1 MDSLK
6 ELFKIGNG
14 PSSSHTMGPERA
26 AKRFKAKNPDAA
38 KFVVELYGSLALTG
52 KGHLTDYIIIETLKP
67 VETEIVWM
75 PDYVHPYHT
84 NGMKFIALDANGNE
98 MDSWLVFSVG
108 GGTIMEEGQQR
119 QGGTTVYPLGTMKQI
134 MEWCE
139 KNKKEL
145 WEYVVENEGEE
156 IWPFLDEIRVAFEN
170 AVENGLSKT
179 GLLPGTIKLPR
190 RAQSFY
196 RKARQDNSRNGFT
209 GKIFAYTLAVS
220 EENGAGGRVVTAPTC
235 GAAGVIPGLLYALK
249 EEYKLDEKEM
259 LKGIAIAGII
269 GNVIKENA
277 TISGAEGGC
286 QAEVGSA
293 CAMAAAMAC
302 FFLGGSLEQIE
313 YAAEMALE
321 HHLGLTCDPVGGYVQ
336 IPCIERNA
344 AAAVRA
350 LDSANYALYTDGKHT
365 VSFDQVVITM
375 GETGKDLKHEYRE
388 TSLGGLAKFNFGS
401 EC

>member
-6 ELFKIGNG
+6 ELFKVGNG

-26 AKRFKAKNPDAA
+26 AKIFKEKNQDASSF
-38 KFVVELYGSLALTG
+38 KVELYGSLALTG
-52 KGHLTDYIIIETLKP
+52 KGHLTDYIIVETLKP
-67 VETEIVWM
+67 KHTEIIWK
-75 PDYVHPYHT
+75 PEYVHPYHT
-84 NGMKFIALDANGNE
+84 NGMKFISLDENGNE
-98 MDSWLVFSVG
+98 INSWLVFSVG

-119 QGGTTVYPLGTMKQI
+119 QGGSKVYPLGTMDEI

-145 WEYVVENEGEE
+145 WEYVVENEGES
-156 IWPFLDEIRVAFEN
+156 IWIFLDQIRIALES
-170 AVENGLSKT
+170 AIKSGISKNGV
-179 GLLPGTIKLPR
+179 LPGTIRLQR

-196 RKARQDNSRNGFT
+196 RKARNDKSRNGFI
-209 GKIFAYTLAVS
+209 GKIFAYTLAVA
-220 EENGAGGRVVTAPTC
+220 EENGGGGRVVTAPTC
-235 GAAGVIPGLLYALK
+235 GAAGVIPGLMYALK
-249 EEYKLDEKEM
+249 EEYKLENEEI
-259 LKGIAIAGII
+259 LKGLAIAGLI
-269 GNVIKENA
+269 GNLIKENA

-302 FFLGGSLEQIE
+302 FFLGGSLGQIE

-350 LDSANYALYTDGKHT
+350 LDSAQYAIYTDGKHCI
-365 VSFDQVVITM
+365 SFDKVVKTM
-375 GETGKDLKHEYRE
+375 GETGRDLKEEYKE
-388 TSLGGLAKFNFGS
+388 TSLGGLAKYQFDGT
-401 EC
+401 C